1 MIQRPIQTN
10 ERGIRQINGRVSND
24 GTLAIVAG
32 QGFSAVRDNT
42 GLVTVTPTKPSKSL
56 INALATVIQATGA
69 TGHFAK
75 VISVTDLGVVQFATY
90 VADATDGAPADVDFS
105 FSITLKDVSL

>member
-10 ERGIRQINGRVSND
+10 ERGIRQVNGYITNGGSV
-24 GTLAIVAG
+24 AIAGG

-42 GLVTVTPTKPSKSL
+42 GLVTITLTQPSKSM
-56 INALATVIQATGA
+56 IGAQATVLQATTA

-75 VISVTDLGVVQFATY
+75 VISASALGVVQFGTY
-90 VADATDGAPADVDFS
+90 VADATDGALADVAFF
-105 FSITLKDVSL
+105 FSITVKDVSL